1 MTENALKLLI
11 QEAVKSSM
19 RNREK
24 EQTSTLRMAISEI
37 QREEIDKKSVLS
49 DHEITTILQRM
60 IKQRKDSFNQ
70 FKSAGREELA
80 LKEAREIEIL
90 SEFLPVQLSVE
101 EINLAVKEA
110 IATLNAESPKDIGKV
125 MGSLKTRLQGKT
137 DMSLVSKLVKEN
149 LTK

>member
-49 DHEITTILQRM
+49 DHDITTILQRM

-125 MGSLKTRLQGKT
+125 MGSLKARLQGKT

>member
-101 EINLAVKEA
+101 EINLAVKES

-125 MGSLKTRLQGKT
+125 MGSLKARLQGKT

>member
-1 MTENALKLLI
+1 MSENALKLLI

-101 EINLAVKEA
+101 EINLAVKES

-125 MGSLKTRLQGKT
+125 MRSLKARLQGKT

>member
-49 DHEITTILQRM
+49 DHKITTILQRM

-101 EINLAVKEA
+101 EINLAVKES

-125 MGSLKTRLQGKT
+125 MGSLKARLQGKT

>member
-49 DHEITTILQRM
+49 DHDITTILQRM
-60 IKQRKDSFNQ
+60 IKQRKDSFSQ
-70 FKSAGREELA
+70 FKSAGREKLA

>member
-37 QREEIDKKSVLS
+37 QREEIDKRSVLS

-70 FKSAGREELA
+70 FNSAGREELA

-101 EINLAVKEA
+101 EINLAVKES

-125 MGSLKTRLQGKT
+125 MGSLKARLQGKT

>member
-49 DHEITTILQRM
+49 DHDITTILQRM

-101 EINLAVKEA
+101 EINLAVKES

-125 MGSLKTRLQGKT
+125 MGSLKARLQGKT

>member
-1 MTENALKLLI
+1 M
-11 QEAVKSSM
+11 
-19 RNREK
+19 
-24 EQTSTLRMAISEI
+24 
-37 QREEIDKKSVLS
+37 
-49 DHEITTILQRM
+49 
-60 IKQRKDSFNQ
+60 
-70 FKSAGREELA
+70 A
-80 LKEAREIEIL
+80 LKEDREIEIL

-101 EINLAVKEA
+101 EINLAVKES

>member
-1 MTENALKLLI
+1 MTENALKFLI

-101 EINLAVKEA
+101 EINLAVKES

-125 MGSLKTRLQGKT
+125 MRSLKARLQGKT

>member
-1 MTENALKLLI
+1 MTENALKFLI

-90 SEFLPVQLSVE
+90 SEFLPAQLSVD

-110 IATLNAESPKDIGKV
+110 IATLSAESPKDIGKV
-125 MGSLKTRLQGKT
+125 MRSLKARLQGKT

>member
-49 DHEITTILQRM
+49 DHKITTILQRM

-101 EINLAVKEA
+101 EINLAVKES

-125 MGSLKTRLQGKT
+125 MGSLKVRLQGKT

>member
-1 MTENALKLLI
+1 MTENVLKLLI

-70 FKSAGREELA
+70 FNSAGREELA

-90 SEFLPVQLSVE
+90 SEFLPAQLSVD

-110 IATLNAESPKDIGKV
+110 IATLSAESPKDIGKV

>member
-125 MGSLKTRLQGKT
+125 MGSLKARLQGKT

>member
-49 DHEITTILQRM
+49 DHDITTILQRM

-110 IATLNAESPKDIGKV
+110 ISTLNAESPKDIGKV

>member
-110 IATLNAESPKDIGKV
+110 ITTLNAESPKDIGKV

>member
-70 FKSAGREELA
+70 FKSAGGIGVRHTNSSKTIKE
-80 LKEAREIEIL
+80 LKEL
-90 SEFLPVQLSVE
+90 GY
-101 EINLAVKEA
+101 K
-110 IATLNAESPKDIGKV
+110 
-125 MGSLKTRLQGKT
+125 
-137 DMSLVSKLVKEN
+137 
-149 LTK
+149 

>member
-101 EINLAVKEA
+101 EINLAVKES

>member
-49 DHEITTILQRM
+49 DHDITTILQRM

-101 EINLAVKEA
+101 EINLAVKES

>member
-1 MTENALKLLI
+1 MTENVLKLLI

-37 QREEIDKKSVLS
+37 QREEIDKRSVLS

-70 FKSAGREELA
+70 FNSAGREELA

-101 EINLAVKEA
+101 EINLAVKES

-137 DMSLVSKLVKEN
+137 DMSLVSKLVEEN
-149 LTK
+149 LTN

>member
-70 FKSAGREELA
+70 FNSAGREELA

-90 SEFLPVQLSVE
+90 SEFLPAQLSVD
-101 EINLAVKEA
+101 EINLAVKES

-125 MGSLKTRLQGKT
+125 MGSLKARLQGKT

>member
-49 DHEITTILQRM
+49 DNEITTILQRM
-60 IKQRKDSFNQ
+60 IKQRKDSFTQ

-101 EINLAVKEA
+101 EINLAVKES

-125 MGSLKTRLQGKT
+125 MRSLKARLQGKT

>member
-60 IKQRKDSFNQ
+60 IKQRKYSFNQ

-101 EINLAVKEA
+101 EINLAVKES

-125 MGSLKTRLQGKT
+125 MGSLKARLQGKT

>member
-1 MTENALKLLI
+1 MTENALKFLI

-101 EINLAVKEA
+101 EINLAVKES

-125 MGSLKTRLQGKT
+125 MGSLKARLQGKT

>member
-80 LKEAREIEIL
+80 LKEVREIEIL

-110 IATLNAESPKDIGKV
+110 ISTLNAESPKDIGKV
-125 MGSLKTRLQGKT
+125 MGSLKARLQGKT

>member
-1 MTENALKLLI
+1 MTENVLKLLI

-101 EINLAVKEA
+101 EINLAVKES

-125 MGSLKTRLQGKT
+125 MGSLKARLLGKT

>member
-101 EINLAVKEA
+101 EINLAVKES

-125 MGSLKTRLQGKT
+125 MGSLKARLQGKT
-137 DMSLVSKLVKEN
+137 DMSLVSKLLKEN

>member
-49 DHEITTILQRM
+49 DHDITTILQRM

-110 IATLNAESPKDIGKV
+110 ITTLNAESPKDIGKV

>member
-1 MTENALKLLI
+1 MTENVLKLLI

-101 EINLAVKEA
+101 EINLAVKES

-125 MGSLKTRLQGKT
+125 MGSLKARLQGKT

>member
-37 QREEIDKKSVLS
+37 QREEIDKRSVLS

-90 SEFLPVQLSVE
+90 SEFLPAQLSVD
-101 EINLAVKEA
+101 EINLAVKES

>member
-1 MTENALKLLI
+1 MSENALKLLI

-101 EINLAVKEA
+101 EINLAVKES

>member
-110 IATLNAESPKDIGKV
+110 ISTLNAESPKDIGKV

>member
-24 EQTSTLRMAISEI
+24 EKTSTLRMAISEI

-49 DHEITTILQRM
+49 DHDITTILQRM

-101 EINLAVKEA
+101 EINLAVKES

>member
-49 DHEITTILQRM
+49 DHDITTILQRM
-60 IKQRKDSFNQ
+60 IKQRKDSFSQ

>member
-49 DHEITTILQRM
+49 DHDITTILQRM

>member
-49 DHEITTILQRM
+49 DHDITTILQRM

-80 LKEAREIEIL
+80 LKEVREIEIL

>member
-1 MTENALKLLI
+1 MTENALKFLI

-101 EINLAVKEA
+101 EINLAVKES

>member
-37 QREEIDKKSVLS
+37 QREEIDKRSVLS
-49 DHEITTILQRM
+49 DHEITTNLQRM
-60 IKQRKDSFNQ
+60 IKQRKDSFTQ

-101 EINLAVKEA
+101 EINLAVKES

-125 MGSLKTRLQGKT
+125 MRSLKARLQGKT